1 MKVLVGAFNQ
11 ALVGGFSLIVKTD
24 GLFAAL
30 VEMMISHPRPC
41 PGGIWLHVPP
51 YDRGSPG
58 PGQAAL
64 LSSPVACHLQIVKTR
79 RNKPAEVEVSSE

>member
-1 MKVLVGAFNQ
+1 M
-11 ALVGGFSLIVKTD
+11 IVKTD

-30 VEMMISHPRPC
+30 VEMVKSHPRPC

>member
-1 MKVLVGAFNQ
+1 M
-11 ALVGGFSLIVKTD
+11 
-24 GLFAAL
+24 
-30 VEMMISHPRPC
+30 
-41 PGGIWLHVPP
+41 PP

-79 RNKPAEVEVSSE
+79 RNKPAEVEVSSKASNNTREDFTITVKALSY